1 MNIQKIK
8 ISDLKN
14 AEYNPRVDLNPGDR
28 EFEKIKASITEFGYC
43 EPIIVNSDLTIVGG
57 HQRAKVLKEL
67 GYEEIDCVVID
78 IDKTKEKAL
87 NIALNKIT
95 GEWDMSALA
104 HLLDELK
111 KENYNIELTGVDFA
125 EAEKL
130 WCYSQLKPS
139 KS

>member
-14 AEYNPRVDLNPGDR
+14 AEYNPRVDLKPGDR

-67 GYEEIDCVVID
+67 GYEEIDCVMIE

-87 NIALNKIT
+87 NVCIT
-95 GEWDMSALA
+95 
-104 HLLDELK
+104 
-111 KENYNIELTGVDFA
+111 I
-125 EAEKL
+125 
-130 WCYSQLKPS
+130 
-139 KS
+139 

>member
-14 AEYNPRVDLNPGDR
+14 AEYNPRVDLKPGDR

-67 GYEEIDCVVID
+67 GYEEIDCVMIE

-87 NIALNKIT
+87 NVALNKIT

-111 KENYNIELTGVDFA
+111 KENYTIENSFWN
-125 EAEKL
+125 K
-130 WCYSQLKPS
+130 Y
-139 KS
+139 